1 MLQMRLRAMVL
12 RAHRSGFMKKF
23 ATALALC
30 SLVALSPAFSAPC
43 KDAKGKFTKCPPKT
57 APVKKGPCRDTK
69 GKFIKCK

>member
-1 MLQMRLRAMVL
+1 
-12 RAHRSGFMKKF
+12 MKKF